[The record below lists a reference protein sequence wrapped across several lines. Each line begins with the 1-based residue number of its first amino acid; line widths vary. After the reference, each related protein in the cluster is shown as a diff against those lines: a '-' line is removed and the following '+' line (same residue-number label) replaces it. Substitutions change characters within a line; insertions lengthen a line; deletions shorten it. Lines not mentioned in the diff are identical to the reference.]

1 MNNVTDKGRMELM
14 GHRDPKMTMRYTHL
28 SPGYKRQAVAELPQF
43 SAAVLEAKSP
53 QIPPSGE
60 KENVVAFSR

>member
-1 MNNVTDKGRMELM
+1 MELM

-43 SAAVLEAKSP
+43 NAEILESKSP
-53 QIPPSGE
+53 IPPSEDSG
-60 KENVVAFSR
+60 NVINFGR